1 MVLLGLVLV
10 GVSELLKFVVLLGL
24 VLVGVSELLKFVV
37 LLGLVLVGVSCSS
50 LWCCWDLF

>member
-24 VLVGVSELLKFVV
+24 VSVGVSELLKFVV

>member
-37 LLGLVLVGVSCSS
+37 LLGLVSVGVSCSS